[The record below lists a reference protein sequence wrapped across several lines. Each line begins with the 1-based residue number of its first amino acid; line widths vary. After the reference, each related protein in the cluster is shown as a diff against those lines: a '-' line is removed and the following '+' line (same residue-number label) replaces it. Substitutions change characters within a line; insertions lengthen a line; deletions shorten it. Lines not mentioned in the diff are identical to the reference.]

1 MSPTT
6 REHVHELNEEIR
18 FLAGGY
24 VLEKEG
30 WIEKDGR
37 QVLYA
42 VGHAFVD
49 RACCG
54 TWGCRFAF
62 VPGYMI
68 RHKVRKNDQG
78 LWVSEVEPV
87 VDEPSRQ
94 EIVRILKE
102 KEWVQQVQ
110 FFEPGAPDRDQTL

>member
-1 MSPTT
+1 MSQTT

-24 VLEKEG
+24 VFEREG
-30 WIEKDGR
+30 RIEKDGR

-54 TWGCRFAF
+54 TWGCRYAF

-68 RHKVRKNDQG
+68 RHQVRKNDRG
-78 LWVSEVEPV
+78 LWVSEVEPI
-87 VDEPSRQ
+87 VDEETRHA
-94 EIVRILKE
+94 IVRILKE
-102 KEWVQQVQ
+102 KEYVQQVQ
-110 FFEPGAPDRDQTL
+110 FQEPDDRFDIKHG

>member
-1 MSPTT
+1 VSQTI
-6 REHVHELNEEIR
+6 REYVHELNEEIR

-24 VLEKEG
+24 VFEREG
-30 WIEKDGR
+30 WIEKDGK

-54 TWGCRFAF
+54 TWGCRYAF

-68 RHKVRKNDQG
+68 QHQVRKNERG
-78 LWVSEVEPV
+78 LWVSEVEPIV
-87 VDEPSRQ
+87 EESSKQ

-102 KEWVQQVQ
+102 KEYVQQVQ
-110 FFEPGAPDRDQTL
+110 FYEPGVSIRD